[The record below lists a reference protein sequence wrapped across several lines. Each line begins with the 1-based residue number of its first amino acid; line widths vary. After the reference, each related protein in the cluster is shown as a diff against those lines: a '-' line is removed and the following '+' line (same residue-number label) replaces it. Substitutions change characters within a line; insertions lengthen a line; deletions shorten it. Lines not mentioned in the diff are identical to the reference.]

1 MEWTTALP
9 DWERRIVARESLI
22 PFEPLFPEEAEAA
35 LAVLDQF
42 RMVDVVGGP
51 TFGEI
56 SRPWLREF
64 VASVFGAY
72 DPESGRR
79 LVREWLLLISKKN
92 TKSST
97 AGLVMLAFLVL
108 NWRQAGEFGIL
119 APTVEVAN
127 NAFKPAADAI
137 AADEELSALFHVQ
150 GHIRKITH
158 RNTKATL
165 QVVAADSETVAG
177 KKWIVTL
184 VDELWLFGKNPH
196 AEDMFREATGGLA
209 SRPEG
214 CVIWLTTQSN
224 DPPAGVFKQKLDY
237 ARAVRDGR
245 IVDKQFCPVLY
256 EFPPAMIKAGEHRKP
271 ENFYVTNPNL
281 GASVDEDFLRR
292 EFAKAE
298 EAGEESVRGFLAKH
312 LNVEIGL
319 ALMSNRWAGADYWEQ
334 QGTAGLSLPEL
345 LARCEVIDIGLDG
358 GGLDDLFG
366 VAVLGR
372 ENDTGNWLAWNCA
385 FAHPDV
391 LERRKSEAARLND
404 FAADG
409 DLVMVERIGD
419 DIEAVCAIV
428 QQVLD
433 TGLLDKIGVD
443 PAGIGAVLDAL
454 EALGIEVD
462 RIVGV
467 PQGWRLNGAIKT
479 AERKLAEG
487 TLFHG
492 GARLMAWC
500 VGNAKVE
507 PKGNAIT
514 ITKQASGTAKIDPLM
529 ALFNAV
535 TLMSLNPE
543 ASGRSFWQGAAEA
556 AAEGA

>member
-22 PFEPLFPEEAEAA
+22 PFAPLFPEEAEAA

-42 RMVDVVGGP
+42 RMVDVVGQP

-92 TKSST
+92 SKSST

-137 AADEELSALFHVQ
+137 KASEELSDLLHVQ
-150 GHIRKITH
+150 DHTRTITH
-158 RNTKATL
+158 RVTRATL
-165 QVVAADSETVAG
+165 QEVAADSEAVAG

-196 AEDMFREATGGLA
+196 AEDMLREATGGLA

-256 EFPPAMIKAGEHRKP
+256 EFPPGMIKRGEHRKP
-271 ENFYVTNPNL
+271 ENLYVTNPNL
-281 GASVDEDFLRR
+281 GASVDEEFLRR
-292 EFAKAE
+292 EFTKADA
-298 EAGEESVRGFLAKH
+298 AGEESVRGFLAKH

-345 LARCEVIDIGLDG
+345 LARCEVVDIGLDG

-372 ENDTGNWLAWNCA
+372 ETGTGNWLVWNCA

-391 LERRKSEAARLND
+391 LERRKSEAARLGD
-404 FAADG
+404 FAGDG
-409 DLVMVERIGD
+409 DLIMVERIGD
-419 DIEAVCAIV
+419 DIESVCAIV

-433 TGLLDKIGVD
+433 SGLLDKIGVD

-454 EALGIEVD
+454 EDLGIEQD

-467 PQGWRLNGAIKT
+467 SQGWRLNGAIKT

-487 TLFHG
+487 SLFHG
-492 GARLMAWC
+492 GSRLMAWC

-535 TLMSLNPE
+535 TLMSLNP
-543 ASGRSFWQGAAEA
+543 AAAFGSVYEEIA
-556 AAEGA
+556 AAEEAA

>member
-1 MEWTTALP
+1 MQWTTALP

-22 PFEPLFPEEAEAA
+22 PFAPLYPTEAAAA

-42 RMVDVVGGP
+42 RVVDVAGSP

-64 VASVFGAY
+64 VSSVFGAY
-72 DPESGRR
+72 DHEEGRR

-92 TKSST
+92 TKSTS
-97 AGLVMLAFLVL
+97 AGLIMLAFLVL

-137 AADEELSALFHVQ
+137 KADEDLTALFHVQ
-150 GHIRKITH
+150 DHIRKITH
-158 RNTKATL
+158 RTTKATL

-184 VDELWLFGKNPH
+184 IDELWLFGKNPH
-196 AEDMFREATGGLA
+196 AEDMLREATGGLA

-237 ARAVRDGR
+237 ARGVRDGR

-256 EFPPAMIKAGEHRKP
+256 EFPPAMIRAGEHRKP
-271 ENFYVTNPNL
+271 ENFYITNPNL

-292 EFAKAE
+292 EFAKAS
-298 EAGEESVRGFLAKH
+298 EAGEESLRGFMAKH

-345 LARCEVIDIGLDG
+345 LNRCEIVDIGLDG

-366 VAVLGR
+366 VSVLGR
-372 ENDTGNWLAWNCA
+372 EKVTGNWLTWACA
-385 FAHPDV
+385 YAHPAV
-391 LERRKSEAARLND
+391 LERRKSEAARMAD

-409 DLVMVERIGD
+409 DLIMVQHGE
-419 DIEAVCAIV
+419 DIAAVCAIV
-428 QQVLD
+428 QQVVNS
-433 TGLLDKIGVD
+433 GLLDKIGVD

-454 EALGIEVD
+454 EDLGIEKD
-462 RIVGV
+462 KIVGV
-467 PQGWRLNGAIKT
+467 SQGWRLNGAIKT
-479 AERKLAEG
+479 TERKLAEG

-492 GARLMAWC
+492 ATRLMAWC

-507 PKGNAIT
+507 PKGNAIS

-535 TLMSLNPE
+535 SLMALNPGQSMHSQVFIDLN
-543 ASGRSFWQGAAEA
+543 APQPA
-556 AAEGA
+556 